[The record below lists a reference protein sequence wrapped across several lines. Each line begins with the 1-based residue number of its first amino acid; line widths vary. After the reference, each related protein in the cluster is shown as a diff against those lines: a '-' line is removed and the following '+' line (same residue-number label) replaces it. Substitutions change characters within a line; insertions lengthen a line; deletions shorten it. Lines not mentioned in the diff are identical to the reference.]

1 MASSKE
7 TNKKEMAAFMKCHGS
22 TISDEELQH
31 VIISGHT
38 GKTSS
43 HVDYNRFL
51 HHISASGK
59 ISEKEEELK
68 KAFTKLDKDNSGYIE
83 WNELSY
89 ILSDI
94 TGEAL
99 QRPLSSEEV
108 DNIMELSDTN
118 QDGRLDYNEFK
129 SMMKEALSGSGEN
142 K

>member
-7 TNKKEMAAFMKCHGS
+7 TNKKDIAAFMKCHGS
-22 TISDEELQH
+22 ELSDEELKH
-31 VIISGHT
+31 VIKSGHA
-38 GKTSS
+38 GKASS
-43 HVDYNRFL
+43 HVDYKRFL

-59 ISEKEEELK
+59 ISQKEEELK
-68 KAFTKLDKDNSGYIE
+68 KAFAKLDKDQSGYIE

-99 QRPLSSEEV
+99 QRPLSSDEV
-108 DNIMELSDTN
+108 DNIMEISDTSH
-118 QDGRLDYNEFK
+118 DGRLDYNEFK
-129 SMMKEALSGSGEN
+129 SMMKEALAESGEN